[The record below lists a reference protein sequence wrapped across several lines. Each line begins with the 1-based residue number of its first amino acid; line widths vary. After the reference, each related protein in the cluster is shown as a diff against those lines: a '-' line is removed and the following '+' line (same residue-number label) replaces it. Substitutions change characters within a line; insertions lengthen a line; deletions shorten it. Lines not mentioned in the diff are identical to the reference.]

1 MVSVS
6 AYYFSKEISVSMYAV
21 GTYVGVTRFRATSI
35 RIGSAEPCQESHP
48 LLYARIPGNRHKV
61 RQFGVL
67 FPIPQLAFAGNRGVK
82 E

>member
-1 MVSVS
+1 MTG
-6 AYYFSKEISVSMYAV
+6 AE
-21 GTYVGVTRFRATSI
+21 GN
-35 RIGSAEPCQESHP
+35 RIKIILLSHP
-48 LLYARIPGNRHKV
+48 LLYARIPGNRQKV